1 MMLMGVLM
9 SVNKP
14 YFDSTSYQRY
24 VRDIRNLVINYAKVN
39 QEIVEQT
46 RDYAKESYSDYR
58 DHIQR
63 LLMTANPLDY
73 YRLNRNYLQ
82 HSSMRLVRVLDK
94 RSKLF
99 GELNQK
105 LLVADSLMF
114 IFPVPLQEAFH
125 KYRETGVIELVN
137 PQIWNDFKTKLLESY
152 R

>member
-1 MMLMGVLM
+1 MGVLM
-9 SVNKP
+9 SINKP

-39 QEIVEQT
+39 QGIMEQANEYT
-46 RDYAKESYSDYR
+46 KESYNDYR
-58 DHIQR
+58 EHLHK
-63 LLMTANPLDY
+63 LLMTANPMDY

-82 HSSMRLVRVLDK
+82 HSSTRWVRELDK

-114 IFPVPLQEAFH
+114 IFPLPLQEAFH

-137 PQIWNDFKTKLLESY
+137 PQIWNDFKAKLLESY